1 MKGAWAVFLALL
13 ATFEPVQ
20 PQEYALVVV
29 NDDQDAM
36 SAAGFQ
42 RSVRRFCVELRS
54 VTEVEDNEEW
64 ASCKEPV
71 TIYQSWNSM
80 GLSCVVWPAATFLAA
95 QLPNIVTFKD
105 VILELGAG
113 TGFTGIATAQ
123 SVPGLHAI
131 LTDRELAVP
140 CLEANHAANGNS
152 SRVHVAVLDWQQ
164 PLPSLPVTPT
174 YIVAADVVYEEALFE
189 PLIATLS
196 ALRYFSPIPISF
208 QSHSNP
214 TFRIHLSLSVLQP
227 QVSRRDSSARCPTT
241 VSETFAPFCSA
252 GTTAV

>member
-196 ALRYFSPIPISF
+196 ALSRKYQDVTVLLAAQQRYPKRLRRFVRLARQQF
-208 QSHSNP
+208 EVTLVATEETTHCK
-214 TFRIHLSLSVLQP
+214 LYSLKLTSV
-227 QVSRRDSSARCPTT
+227 DM
-241 VSETFAPFCSA
+241 
-252 GTTAV
+252 